1 MLGVKVVERHAFAR
15 CDELS
20 YVECDKLERIEGGAF
35 SSCKSLTS
43 IDLSS
48 VEIVGEYAFA
58 HCAALKGA
66 IFGDK
71 LESIRGMA
79 FDNCTSLEQ
88 ITIPLKH
95 GMFDDDN
102 ISNRCEKLERVDLV
116 GGVHGTVAALLWRN
130 GEMMCMKLSI
140 VSIRFFPP
148 TTTTKQLRYD
158 VGLDQF
164 FAKLFIIKRSI
175 ASS

>member
-48 VEIVGEYAFA
+48 AKIVGEYAFA

-88 ITIPLKH
+88 ITIPLKD
-95 GMFDDDN
+95 GMFSDDN
-102 ISNRCEKLERVDLV
+102 IFNRCEKLERVDLV
-116 GGVHGTVAALLWRN
+116 GGVHGTVAALLM
-130 GEMMCMKLSI
+130 EK
-140 VSIRFFPP
+140 
-148 TTTTKQLRYD
+148 
-158 VGLDQF
+158 
-164 FAKLFIIKRSI
+164 
-175 ASS
+175 